1 MSCAAEA
8 LSVAGDSFGKLL
20 LHDVASNKRPTRVAP
35 VTMERNVSLMLD
47 QMRRRLARFEACLIR
62 LFQEVFRARVLG
74 GVEDLL
80 SWAMFDDFATFHKQ
94 NIVRDAAEKVH
105 RVGNDQHRVTT
116 IDERAQERAQTM
128 NATWIESARR
138 FVKQK

>member
-1 MSCAAEA
+1 MSCAVEA
-8 LSVAGDSFGKLL
+8 MSVAGDSSGKLL

-35 VTMERNVSLMLD
+35 VTIERNVSLMVD

-80 SWAMFDDFATFHKQ
+80 SWAMFDHFATFHEQ
-94 NIVRDAAEKVH
+94 YVVGDAAEKVH
-105 RVGNDQHRVTT
+105 RVGDDEHRVTA
-116 IDERAQERAQTM
+116 IDERPQERTQTV
-128 NATWIESARR
+128 NATRIERARR